1 MRENCEKLNNQAI
14 DLASKGQ
21 YKEAIACFM
30 RAITMERQNYLLW
43 YNLGIT
49 YRDSG
54 DLAAAKLTME
64 KAFRINPEDDGVIE
78 TLAIICFNMGSL
90 NEAMNYCIIGL
101 QFNENNYHLW
111 NTMGVLYFNQSCYED
126 ASEAFEQA
134 LTINPY
140 YYDSLYNLRD
150 TYEELGNKAGME
162 ECSARMAELG
172 M

>member
-54 DLAAAKLTME
+54 DLASAKLTLE
-64 KAFRINPEDDGVIE
+64 KAFRINPEDDSVIE
-78 TLAIICFNMGSL
+78 TLAIICFNMGNL
-90 NEAMNYCIIGL
+90 TEAMNYCIVGL
-101 QFNENNYHLW
+101 HQNENNYHLW
-111 NTMGVLYFNQSCYED
+111 NTMGVLYFNQSSYED

-140 YYDSLYNLRD
+140 YYDSLYNLHD
-150 TYEELGNKAGME
+150 TYEELGNKVGMKV
-162 ECSARMAELG
+162 CSDRMAELES
-172 M
+172 